1 MDKGPVM
8 EVGHNH
14 NGTSTMGLIIRSLEL
29 LILRGQGEMVPVMS
43 TRRTCGLIYKSL
55 RDVAEGKRK
64 EIRNVVYLWPT
75 LYSSFFHLNILGTGL
90 LTELFIVNWWT
101 MPVAILV
108 VRDGSV
114 SVPCSCPETRG
125 ETKGV

>member
-1 MDKGPVM
+1 
-8 EVGHNH
+8 
-14 NGTSTMGLIIRSLEL
+14 MGLIIRSLEL

-43 TRRTCGLIYKSL
+43 TRRTCGLIYKYL
-55 RDVAEGKRK
+55 RDVKEGNRSKRST
-64 EIRNVVYLWPT
+64 VVYLWPT
-75 LYSSFFHLNILGTGL
+75 LYSSFFCLNILGTGL

-101 MPVAILV
+101 MPVAVLV

-114 SVPCSCPETRG
+114 SVPCICPETRG

>member
-1 MDKGPVM
+1 M

-55 RDVAEGKRK
+55 RDVAEGKREK
-64 EIRNVVYLWPT
+64 KVEM
-75 LYSSFFHLNILGTGL
+75 SSTY
-90 LTELFIVNWWT
+90 
-101 MPVAILV
+101 
-108 VRDGSV
+108 
-114 SVPCSCPETRG
+114 VPPCTHHSST
-125 ETKGV
+125 

>member
-1 MDKGPVM
+1 M

-55 RDVAEGKRK
+55 RDVAEGTRK
-64 EIRNVVYLWPT
+64 ESRNAVYLWPT

-125 ETKGV
+125 